1 MGVGEAAKEY
11 VSGFA
16 AGLAM
21 VITGHPFDT
30 IKVYYF
36 LLIYPSSW

>member
-1 MGVGEAAKEY
+1 MGTGEAAKEY
-11 VSGFA
+11 VAGFA

-30 IKVYYF
+30 IKVF
-36 LLIYPSSW
+36 SFK

>member
-1 MGVGEAAKEY
+1 MGAGEAAKEY
-11 VSGFA
+11 VAGFA

-30 IKVYYF
+30 IKVKYLFLNYF
-36 LLIYPSSW
+36 GS